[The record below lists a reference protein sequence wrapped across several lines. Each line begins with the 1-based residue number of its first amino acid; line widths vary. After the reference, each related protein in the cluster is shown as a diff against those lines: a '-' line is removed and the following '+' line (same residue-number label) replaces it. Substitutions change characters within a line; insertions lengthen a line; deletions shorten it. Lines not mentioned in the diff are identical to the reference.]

1 MDERDENKAAVHRV
15 VIFLVGLIGVGIL
28 LFGIYNTVL
37 TFLYLKWG
45 LWNNNYFAFTIGIY
59 SVISVIGLITIWCAF
74 KLRIKLLPNEIDI
87 ERNLE
92 KSEKIA
98 DIREAR
104 EKKALEKQHEIDAKN
119 REKRAILAEER
130 AAKYQENL
138 RKEAEIKSK
147 MQEKEASKIKHTSF
161 VAKDSSGEL
170 QFFSTSKMYP
180 QYYLRIVV
188 GLALMIGTVVWGVD
202 YASNT
207 QNYLHEHPGMTYSG
221 MFYFVLFLLVVF
233 FWTGLLMFFGG
244 IGTLTR
250 LKTSLLV
257 SLDNKL
263 YVFRLKWIRIEESA
277 PIEGVLAHSVFGKV
291 INSVAIYMAIGE
303 YSNKFKN
310 VVEADDIHDKVMGM
324 IGGYEFDHLV
334 ELVPINSKAMPVSV
348 RKLYYKAYVK
358 AVG

>member
-1 MDERDENKAAVHRV
+1 M
-15 VIFLVGLIGVGIL
+15 
-28 LFGIYNTVL
+28 
-37 TFLYLKWG
+37 
-45 LWNNNYFAFTIGIY
+45 
-59 SVISVIGLITIWCAF
+59 
-74 KLRIKLLPNEIDI
+74 
-87 ERNLE
+87 
-92 KSEKIA
+92 
-98 DIREAR
+98 
-104 EKKALEKQHEIDAKN
+104 
-119 REKRAILAEER
+119 
-130 AAKYQENL
+130 
-138 RKEAEIKSK
+138 
-147 MQEKEASKIKHTSF
+147 
-161 VAKDSSGEL
+161 
-170 QFFSTSKMYP
+170 
-180 QYYLRIVV
+180 V

-207 QNYLHEHPGMTYSG
+207 QNYLHEHSGMTYSG

-263 YVFRLKWIRIEESA
+263 YVFRLKWIRIDESA

-291 INSVAIYMAIGE
+291 INSMAIYMAIGE

>member
-15 VIFLVGLIGVGIL
+15 FIFLVGLLGVGIV
-28 LFGIYNTVL
+28 LFGAYNTVL

-104 EKKALEKQHEIDAKN
+104 EKKALEKQNEIDAKN

-138 RKEAEIKSK
+138 RKKAEI
-147 MQEKEASKIKHTSF
+147 EKKNVERGKKPEFTNFAAKHYSD
-161 VAKDSSGEL
+161 KLEL
-170 QFFSTSKMYP
+170 FSTRKMYLW
-180 QYYLRIVV
+180 YYLRIVF
-188 GLALMIGTVVWGVD
+188 GFALMVGTVVFGVKYTS
-202 YASNT
+202 YAGS
-207 QNYLHEHPGMTYSG
+207 TYSG
-221 MFYFVLFLLVVF
+221 MFYFMLFLMVVF
-233 FWTGLLMFFGG
+233 FWTGLLMFFGA
-244 IGTLTR
+244 IGTLAR
-250 LKTSLLV
+250 LKTSYIV
-257 SLDNKL
+257 SFQDKL
-263 YVFRLKWIRIEESA
+263 YVFRLKWIRIEEAAS
-277 PIEGVLAHSVFGKV
+277 IEGVFAHSVFGKL
-291 INSVAIYMAIGE
+291 INSIAIYAAIGE
-303 YSNKFKN
+303 YSNKFRQ
-310 VVEADDIHDKVMGM
+310 VIDSEDINDKVMGM
-324 IGGYEFDHLV
+324 MGGYEFDSLV
-334 ELVPINSKAMPVSV
+334 ELLPINSKAMTVSV